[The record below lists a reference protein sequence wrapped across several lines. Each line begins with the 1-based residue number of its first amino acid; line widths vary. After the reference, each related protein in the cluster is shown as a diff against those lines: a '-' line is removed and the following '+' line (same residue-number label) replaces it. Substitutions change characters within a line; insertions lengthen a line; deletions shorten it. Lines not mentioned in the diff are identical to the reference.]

1 MSGAMKGQTTETGL
15 SRGAAIGAVAGAVV
29 SMEVLESCLQGE
41 LLSKVGAF
49 IIISSHYYFVTNFP
63 RKH

>member
-29 SMEVLESCLQGE
+29 AMEVLESCLQGE
-41 LLSKVGAF
+41 MLSKV
-49 IIISSHYYFVTNFP
+49 SVLL
-63 RKH
+63 